1 MSGIVGIINLDGAP
15 VERDVLAQMT
25 SYMAFRGPDQ
35 QDIWLDGA
43 VGFGHTLL
51 RTTFESEKE
60 RGVSTLDGQ
69 VWITAD
75 VRLDGRREL
84 MGKLRAK
91 GRQVA
96 DEATDVELVL
106 HAYHLWEEGALEHL
120 MGDFAFGIWDGRRQR
135 LFCAHDH
142 FAVVPFYYAKVKN
155 CLIFSNTLN
164 ALRLYPALSDALN
177 EQAIGDF
184 LLFRMNQDLAT
195 TMFADIQRL
204 PPAHSLSCTDGQVSV
219 QCYYQLPEENDY
231 LRYKQPEEYV
241 EHFRALFEEAVA
253 DRLRTDKA
261 GTFLSGGMDSPSI
274 AVTAHKLLRERGKPF
289 DFRAYTIVYEHLI
302 PDDEGHYAGMVAD
315 AIGLPIEYLVA
326 ETYLQ
331 RPPTDNPTNLL
342 PEPLLIPNQ
351 IAECEITE
359 RTASY
364 SRVLFAGFGGDP
376 LFNPV
381 PAYWGQLLKAR
392 QVGLLAAKLWHYVR
406 ARRLPRF
413 GLRTKLRRLR
423 GKAQPQMTFPTW
435 FQPDFVARQD
445 LQARWEARMATAGSQ
460 RGRHGM
466 MSAPL
471 WSNIFAWSDPGVTS
485 FPLRLRFPF
494 FDLRLVRYLLTVPP
508 VPWFENKLL
517 LREAM
522 RDNLPAP
529 VRQRPK
535 TTLRGNPHYTLAQER
550 GVQAWMRDLLSTPT
564 LASYVD
570 RERWLQVLQSPAKLT
585 PATYNQLAILFPFAY
600 WLRHQRHLAPA
611 RANNSLEASNPSTQT
626 TFTQS

>member
-15 VERDVLAQMT
+15 IERDLLGQMT
-25 SYMAFRGPDQ
+25 RYMAFRGPDH
-35 QDIWLDGA
+35 QDIWLDGPSTGSGSS

-60 RGVSTLDGQ
+60 RGVSSLDGE

-106 HAYHLWEEGALEHL
+106 HAYHLWGEGALAHL

-142 FAVVPFYYAKVKN
+142 FGVVPFYYAKIKN
-155 CLIFSNTLN
+155 CLLFSNTLN
-164 ALRLYPALSDALN
+164 ALRLHPAVSDALN
-177 EQAIGDF
+177 EQAVGDL
-184 LLFRMNQDLAT
+184 LLFAMNMDLAT
-195 TMFADIQRL
+195 TTFADIQRL
-204 PPAHSLSCTDGQVSV
+204 PPAHSLICAEGQVSV
-219 QCYYQLPEENDY
+219 QRYYELPKQNDY

-261 GTFLSGGMDSPSI
+261 GTFLSGGLDSPSI
-274 AVTAHKLLRERGKPF
+274 AVTAHKLLHERGKPF

-315 AIGLPIEYLVA
+315 VNGLPIEYLVA
-326 ETYLQ
+326 ENYLP
-331 RPPTDNPTNLL
+331 RPPTDNPTYLL
-342 PEPLLIPNQ
+342 PEPLQIPNQ
-351 IAECEITE
+351 IAECDIIA

-376 LFNPV
+376 LLNPV

-392 QVGLLAAKLWHYVR
+392 QFGSLMANLWHTVR
-406 ARRLPRF
+406 IRRLPRF

-423 GKAQPQMTFPTW
+423 SQARPQMAFPTW
-435 FQPDFVARQD
+435 FQPDFVAQQD
-445 LQARWEARMATAGSQ
+445 LQARWEARMATAGTQ

-471 WSNIFAWSDPGVTS
+471 WSNLFAWSDPGVTS

-494 FDLRLVRYLLTVPP
+494 FDLRLVQYVLNVPP
-508 VPWFENKLL
+508 IPWFESKLL

-522 RDNLPAP
+522 RDNLPEA

-535 TTLRGNPHYTLAQER
+535 TTLRGHPHYILAQQR
-550 GVQAWMRDLLSTPT
+550 GVQAWMRELLSIPT
-564 LASYVD
+564 LANYVH
-570 RERWLQVLQSPAKLT
+570 REQSLHLLQSSPTL
-585 PATYNQLAILFPFAY
+585 ATYNQLTILFPFAY

-611 RANNSLEASNPSTQT
+611 GGNHSFL
-626 TFTQS
+626 

>member
-1 MSGIVGIINLDGAP
+1 
-15 VERDVLAQMT
+15 MT
-25 SYMAFRGPDQ
+25 SYMAFRGPDGL
-35 QDIWLDGA
+35 DMWLDGPSTGSGSS

-51 RTTFESEKE
+51 RTTFESENE
-60 RGVSTLDGQ
+60 RGVSSLDGQ

-84 MGKLRAK
+84 MGKLRGK
-91 GRQVA
+91 GRQVP
-96 DEATDVELVL
+96 DGATDVELVL
-106 HAYHLWEEGALEHL
+106 HAYHLWGEGALEHL
-120 MGDFAFGIWDGRRQR
+120 MGDFAFGIWDGRRKR

-142 FAVVPFYYAKVKN
+142 FGVVPFYYAKVKN

-164 ALRLYPALSDALN
+164 ALRLHPAISNRLN

-184 LLFRMNQDLAT
+184 LLFAMNQDLAT
-195 TMFADIQRL
+195 TTFADIQRL
-204 PPAHSLSCTDGQVSV
+204 PPAHSLICVDGEVSV
-219 QCYYQLPEENDY
+219 QRYYQLPEQNDY

-241 EHFRALFEEAVA
+241 EHFRLLFEQAVA

-274 AVTAHKLLRERGKPF
+274 AATAHKLLRESGKPF

-326 ETYLQ
+326 EEYLQ
-331 RPPTDNPTNLL
+331 RPPSDQPTCLL
-342 PEPLLIPNQ
+342 PEPLHIPNQ
-351 IAECEITE
+351 VAEYAIPA
-359 RTASY
+359 RVAAY
-364 SRVLFAGFGGDP
+364 SRILFAGFGGDP
-376 LFNPV
+376 AFEPV
-381 PAYWGQLLKAR
+381 SKRTYYRQLLR
-392 QVGLLAAKLWHYVR
+392 ERRFGPLLGNLWQTIQN
-406 ARRLPRF
+406 RRLPRL

-423 GKAQPQMTFPTW
+423 GKSKPQMTFPTW

-445 LQARWEARMATAGSQ
+445 LRAQWEARLARISSQ
-460 RGRHGM
+460 RDRHGM

-471 WSNIFAWSDPGVTS
+471 WSYIFANSDPGVTS

-508 VPWFENKLL
+508 VPWFENKLF

-522 RDNLPAP
+522 RDILPEA

-535 TTLRGNPHYTLAQER
+535 TTLRGNPHYILAQQR
-550 GVQAWMRDLLSTPT
+550 GMQAWMIDLLSTPA
-564 LASYVD
+564 LANYVD
-570 RERWLQVLQSPAKLT
+570 SEPWLQRMESGALT
-585 PATYNQLAILFPFAY
+585 PTTYNQLVPVFLFAY
-600 WLRHQRHLAPA
+600 WLRQKYHIVSSG
-611 RANNSLEASNPSTQT
+611 ANSSFEAVDS
-626 TFTQS
+626 